1 MPDDVDINETPTEE
15 ENTETNTETTETT
28 SDTPNLWISV
38 DQVIAFHG
46 LKPQHL
52 NIKKDDN
59 DADDK
64 LEAII
69 TEWILQSQDLIN
81 VYTNRQ
87 YTSDTV
93 RPAVKNVC
101 LRLTSNMVSL
111 AVQKRDSPIIKVNDW
126 TIQNVPSDIF
136 TDDLKDDLKPF
147 IKDSSN
153 EPNSIGVLTI
163 TGEDVLL

>member
-1 MPDDVDINETPTEE
+1 MPDEVDIEETPTEE
-15 ENTETNTETTETT
+15 TTEPTVTT
-28 SDTPNLWISV
+28 DEETVDLWISV
-38 DQVIAFHG
+38 DNVINFHG

-52 NIKKDDN
+52 NIKKDDT
-59 DADDK
+59 DADNK

-69 TEWILQSQDLIN
+69 TDWIVQAQDLIN

-87 YTSDTV
+87 YTSETA

-111 AVQKRDSPIIKVNDW
+111 AIQKRDSPIIKVNDW

-136 TDDLKDDLKPF
+136 TDELKDDLKPF
-147 IKDSSN
+147 IKDSST
-153 EPNSIGVLTI
+153 EPDSIGVYAI
-163 TGEDVLL
+163 TGEDVLW